1 MAPVPPFFDN
11 KLHSL
16 DVSWKHLSN
25 EGSSNRKM
33 SSLYPVWS
41 NSILTVVKQF
51 IWAI

>member
-1 MAPVPPFFDN
+1 MAPISAN

-16 DVSWKHLSN
+16 NVLWKHLSN
-25 EGSSNRKM
+25 EGSSNRKK

-41 NSILTVVKQF
+41 NSILTVVKQL